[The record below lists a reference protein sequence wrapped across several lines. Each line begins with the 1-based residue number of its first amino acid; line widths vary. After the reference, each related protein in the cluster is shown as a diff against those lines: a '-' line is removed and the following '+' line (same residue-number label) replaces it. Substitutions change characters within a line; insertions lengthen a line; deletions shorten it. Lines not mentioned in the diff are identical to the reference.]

1 MVKPVKPAIRK
12 IIFPV
17 LQSVINFFYSVTDSN
32 GDILMINIVHIIS
45 DKAIFG
51 KIIVNNKP
59 VKLQIDSGAS
69 VNVLPEQYV
78 SPADIQTTTTVLQMY
93 TKSVVKPLG
102 ESKVKIYNHVNGHT
116 YSVKFVIIPKN
127 SGLIAILGSKASQFM
142 NILTLNT
149 NNLEPV
155 LQLKLSNVIDDYP
168 DVFKDEL
175 GQLSGKAHFLTDPSV
190 TPVVSP
196 VRRIPVSLT
205 VKVKHE
211 LDHLSAK
218 NVITPVQQPTDWV
231 SNLVV
236 TMQKS
241 GDLRVCLDPQELNK
255 ALKREH
261 FQLPTLDDILPNLS
275 NAKLFSTVDI
285 RSAYWHVLLDEES
298 SLLTTFSTPYGK
310 YRWVRMPF
318 GCNVSSEI
326 FQKKLFQCLYGFTRI
341 HCVADDIM
349 ITGRGETEKDALID
363 HDNNLIA
370 LMKRCRDVGIRLNPD
385 KMILRQNHVP
395 FYAI

>member
-1 MVKPVKPAIRK
+1 M
-12 IIFPV
+12 
-17 LQSVINFFYSVTDSN
+17 
-32 GDILMINIVHIIS
+32 
-45 DKAIFG
+45 
-51 KIIVNNKP
+51 
-59 VKLQIDSGAS
+59 
-69 VNVLPEQYV
+69 
-78 SPADIQTTTTVLQMY
+78 
-93 TKSVVKPLG
+93 
-102 ESKVKIYNHVNGHT
+102 
-116 YSVKFVIIPKN
+116 
-127 SGLIAILGSKASQFM
+127 
-142 NILTLNT
+142 
-149 NNLEPV
+149 
-155 LQLKLSNVIDDYP
+155 
-168 DVFKDEL
+168 
-175 GQLSGKAHFLTDPSV
+175 
-190 TPVVSP
+190 
-196 VRRIPVSLT
+196 RRIPVSLT
-205 VKVKHE
+205 EKVKNE

-236 TMQKS
+236 TMKKS

-298 SLLTTFSTPYGK
+298 SLLTTFSTPYGR

-326 FQKKLFQCLYGFTRI
+326 FQKKLFQCLDGLTGI

-370 LMKRCRDVGIRLNPD
+370 LMKRCRDVGIRLTPD

-395 FYAI
+395 FLGHIITADGLKPDPDKVKAIDDMPRPIDIEGVQQFNGFVNYLAKFLPKLSEVTEPIRQLTRKDVPWNWSASQENAFVLMKELVKEAPVLQFFDNHKPLMIQQWGPDLPFFGHAGHADPLDGWRCCSQKRVMSRDQSRSDKFKQESLDL

>member
-1 MVKPVKPAIRK
+1 MIHFSCSAKCHKKV
-12 IIFPV
+12 
-17 LQSVINFFYSVTDSN
+17 NSVTDSN
-32 GDILMINIVHIIS
+32 DDIHMINIVHSIS

-59 VKLQIDSGAS
+59 VKIQIDSGAS

-93 TKSVVKPLG
+93 NKSIVKPLG
-102 ESKVKIYNHVNGHT
+102 ESKVKVYNPANGHT
-116 YSVKFVIIPKN
+116 YSLKFVIVPKN

-175 GQLSGKAHFLTDPSV
+175 GQLPGEAHFITDPSV

-205 VKVKHE
+205 EKVKNE

-231 SNLVV
+231 SNL
-236 TMQKS
+236 
-241 GDLRVCLDPQELNK
+241 
-255 ALKREH
+255 
-261 FQLPTLDDILPNLS
+261 
-275 NAKLFSTVDI
+275 
-285 RSAYWHVLLDEES
+285 LL
-298 SLLTTFSTPYGK
+298 L
-310 YRWVRMPF
+310 
-318 GCNVSSEI
+318 
-326 FQKKLFQCLYGFTRI
+326 
-341 HCVADDIM
+341 
-349 ITGRGETEKDALID
+349 
-363 HDNNLIA
+363 
-370 LMKRCRDVGIRLNPD
+370 
-385 KMILRQNHVP
+385 
-395 FYAI
+395 